1 MDHSKKYK
9 VSEIYPTIQGEGL
22 LAGTP
27 VTLMRLAGCTVGCTW
42 CDTPYAWGGGE
53 EFTPHELVEKWK
65 LTRETSDVVLLTGGE
80 PGEQDLTPLMSALT
94 SFGARVILE
103 TAGSSPGWLDSARL
117 FDHIC
122 VSPKLQ
128 TAKWPLPECLRAA
141 HELKFVLGETTAE
154 QIDGFLHTHRTSVRG
169 IPVFVQPQSGMKAH
183 QQAAIVAAR
192 KYDWRLSL
200 QTHKLLGIP

>member
-1 MDHSKKYK
+1 MKYK

-27 VTLMRLAGCTVGCTW
+27 VTLLRLAGCTVGCSW
-42 CDTPYAWGGGE
+42 CDTPYAWGGGDE
-53 EFTPHELVEKWK
+53 LTAHEVVEKWK
-65 LTRETSDVVLLTGGE
+65 LARETSDVVLLTGGE
-80 PGEQDLTPLMSALT
+80 PGEQDLTPLVSALT

-103 TAGSSPGWLDSARL
+103 SAGTSPGWLESARL

-122 VSPKLQ
+122 VSPKLH
-128 TAKWPLPECLRAA
+128 KPPLVECLRAA
-141 HELKFVLGETTAE
+141 HELKFIIG
-154 QIDGFLHTHRTSVRG
+154 DTSVTQIESFLFEHRVSVRD
-169 IPVFVQPQSGMKAH
+169 IPVFVQPQSGMRAH
-183 QQAAIVAAR
+183 QQAAIAAAR